1 MAVVESRANA
11 EYAGMPY
18 PFRTPRLLVTIELSL
33 RRVLDLSLEQARKDL
48 NVSLEIL
55 NQDWRKIQDQGQ
67 ESFTQTLG
75 RAVFENGGEG
85 LLVPSARVPGSINVV
100 YFPENKQ
107 RGSVARVYESEKLDR
122 LVHHT

>member
-1 MAVVESRANA
+1 M
-11 EYAGMPY
+11 
-18 PFRTPRLLVTIELSL
+18 
-33 RRVLDLSLEQARKDL
+33 LDLSLEQARKDL

-85 LLVPSARVPGSINVV
+85 LLVPSVRVPSGINMV

-107 RGSVARVYESEKLDR
+107 RGSVAQVCESEKLDR
-122 LVHHT
+122 LAPHA